1 MHLIGRKVNLQAV
14 IFKRVK
20 FDKNSFWTF
29 FVRFLRSIWGVCPT
43 RRGVSHETEANHANL
58 CLVVDCFR
66 GEIHRSR
73 EAGPPERP
81 QREARRPLAQS
92 RPPTAPQKNSRP
104 SQTQFFIPLCL
115 PNHTSTD
122 QVTTS
127 LRSSIAVSGSLLA
140 AWGFGAAPA
149 HPRHPKSDSLLSDA
163 GKTSLPLAAALRGGS
178 APSLASLVANG
189 CFLTLCVIRI

>member
-1 MHLIGRKVNLQAV
+1 M
-14 IFKRVK
+14 
-20 FDKNSFWTF
+20 
-29 FVRFLRSIWGVCPT
+29 
-43 RRGVSHETEANHANL
+43 SHETEANHANI

-66 GEIHRSR
+66 GEIHQSR

-81 QREARRPLAQS
+81 QPEARRPLAQS

-127 LRSSIAVSGSLLA
+127 LRSSIAVSASLLA

-149 HPRHPKSDSLLSDA
+149 HPRDPKSDSLLSDA

>member
-1 MHLIGRKVNLQAV
+1 M
-14 IFKRVK
+14 
-20 FDKNSFWTF
+20 
-29 FVRFLRSIWGVCPT
+29 
-43 RRGVSHETEANHANL
+43 SHGTEANHAIM

-66 GEIHRSR
+66 GEIQQSR
-73 EAGPPERP
+73 EAGPLERQQP
-81 QREARRPLAQS
+81 EARRPLAQS

-127 LRSSIAVSGSLLA
+127 LRSSIAVSASLLA

-178 APSLASLVANG
+178 AASLPSLVFVDLVCYSNLEHKQA
-189 CFLTLCVIRI
+189 LPR

>member
-1 MHLIGRKVNLQAV
+1 M
-14 IFKRVK
+14 
-20 FDKNSFWTF
+20 DF
-29 FVRFLRSIWGVCPT
+29 FSVRFLRSIWGVCPT
-43 RRGVSHETEANHANL
+43 RRGVSHETEANHANI

-66 GEIHRSR
+66 GDIHRSR

-81 QREARRPLAQS
+81 QPEARRPLAQS
-92 RPPTAPQKNSRP
+92 RPPTTPQKKSRL
-104 SQTQFFIPLCL
+104 SQTQFFNPLRL
-115 PNHTSTD
+115 PSHTSTD

-127 LRSSIAVSGSLLA
+127 PRSSIAVSVSLLA

-178 APSLASLVANG
+178 ALSLASLVANG
-189 CFLTLCVIRI
+189 CLLTLCVDRI